1 MRQTQRPLSVA
12 LELERGFAEG
22 RDALTPLIDRAA
34 LVREDLTAEV
44 ARLALAG
51 IEPVVARIGG
61 SLLATVQA
69 GGQLKSLGVKTI
81 HGREGLVL
89 RLRVPGGGF
98 NYLALA
104 IADTGRV
111 VDWYPFDLGEW
122 FSEGQRRLTPL
133 APGGGN
139 ELTPLQQQ
147 ATLASQVLQ
156 SMNESLSIGRWS
168 TVLTGYYSLPPEL
181 QTDRACLRM
190 RVVAASHTD
199 AASYRSALEAFLAR
213 FAGEPGADL
222 LAIDGYLALEKPEES
237 LAAIDRLQA
246 LVGDPLLG
254 LLRAGVLEKWGQP
267 TQAREALLEVIK
279 QLPEDHETWWALV
292 SLGLTN
298 RDNAS
303 VSACLT
309 ALGKLGVRFSDLT
322 HAKEYRGFV
331 ESPEGK
337 AWVSKA
343 ASSTP

>member
-1 MRQTQRPLSVA
+1 MSQDPGPQAVA
-12 LELERGFAEG
+12 LELERGFAAG
-22 RDALTPLIDRAA
+22 RDALTPLIDVAA
-34 LVREDLTAEV
+34 LMRADLTHEV
-44 ARLALAG
+44 SHAAQTGL
-51 IEPVVARIGG
+51 EVVVARVGG

-69 GGQLKSLGVKTI
+69 GGRLKSLGVKTI
-81 HGREGLVL
+81 EGREALVL
-89 RLRVPGGGF
+89 RLRVPSGGF

-104 IADTGRV
+104 ISDSGRV

-133 APGGGN
+133 APGGGA
-139 ELTPLQQQ
+139 EMTSLQQQ
-147 ATLASQVLQ
+147 VTLASQVLQ
-156 SMNESLSIGRWS
+156 SMNESVAVGRWS

-181 QTDRACLRM
+181 QNDRACLRM
-190 RVVAASHTD
+190 RVIAASHID
-199 AASYRSALEAFLAR
+199 ADSYRAALEAFLAR

-222 LAIDGYLALEKPEES
+222 LAIDGYLALDKPEES

-267 TQAREALLEVIK
+267 VEAREALTAVVK
-279 QLPEDHETWWALV
+279 SLPEDQETWWALV

-309 ALGKLGVRFSDLT
+309 ALGKLGVRFGDVT
-322 HAKEYRGFV
+322 KAKEYRGFV
-331 ESPEGK
+331 ESAEGK
-337 AWVSKA
+337 AWLSKP
-343 ASSTP
+343 ASST